1 MIIAKEKRR
10 NNIAEYIIYMWH
22 IEDLVRALN
31 FDIDKIQQNIVDGFK
46 LDAETSHTITDWYES
61 IIQMMRSE
69 GITEVGHLQMVKN
82 TVAEVAEIHQ
92 LLLQS
97 GKEQSY
103 MRLFFQAKPNITA
116 FRSKINNVEIPDIE
130 VCLNALYS
138 LLLMKINGQEITAP
152 TMDAM
157 ETFSDLLALL
167 SVKFKE
173 WEDGNLEF
181 KLDTD

>member
-22 IEDLVRALN
+22 VEDLVRAFG

-46 LDAETSHTITDWYES
+46 LDAETSHTVTDWYES
-61 IIQMMRSE
+61 ILQMMRSE
-69 GITEVGHLQMVKN
+69 NITETGHLQMVKN
-82 TVAEVAEIHQ
+82 TIGEVSEVHQ

-97 GKEQSY
+97 GKEQAY

-116 FRSKINNVEIPDIE
+116 FRSKLNNNEISDIE

-138 LLLMKINGQEITAP
+138 LLLMKMKGQEISTP
-152 TMDAM
+152 TLDAM
-157 ETFSDLLALL
+157 DTFSNLLALL
-167 SVKFKE
+167 SAKYKE
-173 WEDGNLEF
+173 WEEGKLEI
-181 KLDTD
+181 